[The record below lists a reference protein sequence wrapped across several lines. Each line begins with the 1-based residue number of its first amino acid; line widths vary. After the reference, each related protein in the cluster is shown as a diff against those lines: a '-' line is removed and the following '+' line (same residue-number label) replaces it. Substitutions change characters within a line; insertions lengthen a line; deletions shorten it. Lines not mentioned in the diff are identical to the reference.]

1 MKNPIFPLVS
11 ISWLKNNLEH
21 PNLIILDTTIKKV
34 TSDDKTA
41 VTNKIIPG
49 ARFFDIKGMFS
60 DKETNIPNM
69 LPSPEVFEQG
79 CRRLGIQQDSQI
91 VVYDQ
96 LGIYSG
102 PRVWWMFKAMGFHNV
117 AVVDGGL
124 PAWIDANYPLED
136 LNSYADIP
144 YEKGNFKAAF
154 KPNSVV
160 SQEDVYA
167 IMHNP
172 DVLILDARSY
182 GRFIGTEPEPR
193 NDLKSGH
200 IPGSISLPYTEVL
213 ADGKM
218 KSVEELK
225 IIFTAL
231 DLGNKKL
238 IFSCG
243 SGITA
248 CIILL
253 AAEIAGYSNLSVYDG
268 SWSEWGLIEGL
279 PIEC

>member
-11 ISWLKNNLEH
+11 VSWLNINLDN
-21 PNLIILDTTIKKV
+21 PNLIILDATIKKV
-34 TSDDKTA
+34 TSDDKTSIS
-41 VTNKIIPG
+41 NKIIPK
-49 ARFFDIKGMFS
+49 ARFFNIKSIFS
-60 DKETNIPNM
+60 DKETNVPNM

-79 CRRLGIQQDSQI
+79 CQSLGIQHNSQI

-96 LGIYSG
+96 LGIYSS

-117 AVVDGGL
+117 AVLDGGL

-136 LNSYADIP
+136 LNSYTDIP

-154 KPNSVV
+154 KPNHVV

-172 DVLILDARSY
+172 DVLILDARSH

-193 NDLKSGH
+193 QDLKSGH

-213 ADGKM
+213 VDGKM

-225 IIFTAL
+225 SIFTAL
-231 DLGNKKL
+231 DIGNKKL

-253 AAEIAGYSNLSVYDG
+253 AAEISGYSNLSVYDG

>member
-11 ISWLKNNLEH
+11 ISWLKNNLDN
-21 PNLIILDTTIKKV
+21 PNLIILDATIKKV

-41 VTNKIIPG
+41 VINKTIPG

-60 DKETNIPNM
+60 DKETNVPNM
-69 LPSPEVFEQG
+69 LPAPEVFEQG
-79 CRRLGIQQDSQI
+79 CQSLGIQHNSQI

-96 LGIYSG
+96 LGIYSS

-117 AVVDGGL
+117 AVLDGGL

-136 LNSYADIP
+136 LNSYADIQ

-154 KPNSVV
+154 KPNLVV
-160 SQEDVYA
+160 SQEDVYS

-172 DVLILDARSY
+172 DVLILDARSH

-193 NDLKSGH
+193 QDLKSGH

-213 ADGKM
+213 VDGKM

-225 IIFTAL
+225 SIFTAL
-231 DLGNKKL
+231 DIGNKKL

>member
-11 ISWLKNNLEH
+11 ISWLKNNLDNL
-21 PNLIILDTTIKKV
+21 NLIILDATIKKV

-41 VTNKIIPG
+41 VINKAIPG

-60 DKETNIPNM
+60 DKETNVPNM
-69 LPSPEVFEQG
+69 LPAPEVFEQG
-79 CRRLGIQQDSQI
+79 CQSLGIQHNSQI

-96 LGIYSG
+96 LGIYSS

-117 AVVDGGL
+117 AVLDGGL

-136 LNSYADIP
+136 LNSYADIQ

-154 KPNSVV
+154 KPNLVV
-160 SQEDVYA
+160 SQEDVYS

-172 DVLILDARSY
+172 DVLILDARSH

-193 NDLKSGH
+193 QDLKSGH

-213 ADGKM
+213 VNGKM

-225 IIFTAL
+225 SIFTAL
-231 DLGNKKL
+231 DIGNKKL

>member
-1 MKNPIFPLVS
+1 MKNPIFPMVS
-11 ISWLKNNLEH
+11 KSWLKKNLDH
-21 PNLIILDTTIKKV
+21 PKLIILDATINKV
-34 TSDDKTA
+34 ITEDKTA

-69 LPSPEVFEQG
+69 LPAPKVFEKG
-79 CRRLGIQQDSQI
+79 CQYLGIQQDSQI

-102 PRVWWMFKAMGFHNV
+102 PRVWWMFKTMGFDNV
-117 AVVDGGL
+117 AVLDGGL
-124 PAWIDANYPLED
+124 PAWINANYPLED
-136 LNSYADIP
+136 LNSYVDIK

-154 KPNSVV
+154 KPDHIVNQKGIFS
-160 SQEDVYA
+160 

-172 DVLILDARSY
+172 DVVILDARSH

-193 NDLKSGH
+193 EDLKSGH
-200 IPGSISLPYTEVL
+200 IPGSINLPYTKVL
-213 ADGKM
+213 KDGKM

-225 IIFTAL
+225 SIFTDI
-231 DLGNKKL
+231 DLENKKL
-238 IFSCG
+238 IFTCG

-268 SWSEWGLIEGL
+268 SWSEWGLIDGL

>member
-11 ISWLKNNLEH
+11 VSWLKNNLDN
-21 PNLIILDTTIKKV
+21 PNLIILDATIKKV

-41 VTNKIIPG
+41 VINKIIPG

-60 DKETNIPNM
+60 DKETNVPNM

-79 CRRLGIQQDSQI
+79 CQSLGIQHNSQI
-91 VVYDQ
+91 VIYDQ
-96 LGIYSG
+96 LGIYSS

-117 AVVDGGL
+117 AVLDGGL

-136 LNSYADIP
+136 LNSYTDIP

-154 KPNSVV
+154 KPNHVV

-172 DVLILDARSY
+172 DVLILDARSH

-193 NDLKSGH
+193 QDLKSGH

-213 ADGKM
+213 VNGKM

-225 IIFTAL
+225 SIFTAL
-231 DLGNKKL
+231 DIGNKKL

-253 AAEIAGYSNLSVYDG
+253 AAEISGYSNLSVYDG

>member
-11 ISWLKNNLEH
+11 VSWLKNNLDN
-21 PNLIILDTTIKKV
+21 PNLIILDATIKKV
-34 TSDDKTA
+34 TSDDKTSIS
-41 VTNKIIPG
+41 NKIIPK
-49 ARFFDIKGMFS
+49 ARFFDIKGIFS
-60 DKETNIPNM
+60 DKETNVPNM

-79 CRRLGIQQDSQI
+79 CQSLGIQHNSQI

-96 LGIYSG
+96 LGIYSS

-117 AVVDGGL
+117 AVLDGGL

-136 LNSYADIP
+136 LNSYTDIP

-154 KPNSVV
+154 KPNHVV

-172 DVLILDARSY
+172 DVLILDARSH

-193 NDLKSGH
+193 QDLKSGH

-213 ADGKM
+213 VDGKM

-225 IIFTAL
+225 SIFTAL
-231 DLGNKKL
+231 DIGNKKL

-253 AAEIAGYSNLSVYDG
+253 AAEISGYSNLSVYDG

>member
-11 ISWLKNNLEH
+11 ISWLKNNLDN
-21 PNLIILDTTIKKV
+21 PNLIILDATIKKV

-41 VTNKIIPG
+41 VINKIIPG

-60 DKETNIPNM
+60 DKETNVPNM

-79 CRRLGIQQDSQI
+79 CQSLGIQHNSQI

-96 LGIYSG
+96 LGIYSS

-117 AVVDGGL
+117 AVLDGGL

-154 KPNSVV
+154 KPNLVV
-160 SQEDVYA
+160 SQEDVYS

-172 DVLILDARSY
+172 DVLILDARSH

-193 NDLKSGH
+193 QDLKSGH

-213 ADGKM
+213 VNGKM

-225 IIFTAL
+225 SIFTAL
-231 DLGNKKL
+231 DIGNKKL

-253 AAEIAGYSNLSVYDG
+253 AAEISGYSNLSVYDG

>member
-11 ISWLKNNLEH
+11 ISWLKNNLDN
-21 PNLIILDTTIKKV
+21 PNLIILDATIKKV

-41 VTNKIIPG
+41 VINKIIPG

-60 DKETNIPNM
+60 DKETNVPNM

-79 CRRLGIQQDSQI
+79 CQSLGIQHNSQI

-96 LGIYSG
+96 LGIYSS

-117 AVVDGGL
+117 AVLDGGL

-136 LNSYADIP
+136 LNSYTDIP

-154 KPNSVV
+154 KPNHVV

-172 DVLILDARSY
+172 DVLILDARSH

-193 NDLKSGH
+193 QDLKSGH

-213 ADGKM
+213 VNGKM

-225 IIFTAL
+225 SIFTAL
-231 DLGNKKL
+231 DIGNKKL

-253 AAEIAGYSNLSVYDG
+253 AAEISGYSNLSVYDG